1 MFNKKSLH
9 YLHITLKNIKMNTE
23 TKKSALGQTYQ
34 VSTSFKVGDKV
45 AVHNKITGEI
55 SYTGIIK
62 YYSNNGK
69 YTGHCA
75 TIISDKGMH
84 DNTLGS
90 ALVIN

>member
-1 MFNKKSLH
+1 
-9 YLHITLKNIKMNTE
+9 MNTQI
-23 TKKSALGQTYQ
+23 KKAALGKTYQ
-34 VSTSFKVGDKV
+34 VSTSFKIGDKV

-55 SYTGIIK
+55 SYTGFIK

-84 DNTLGS
+84 ENTLGS

>member
-1 MFNKKSLH
+1 
-9 YLHITLKNIKMNTE
+9 MNTQI
-23 TKKSALGQTYQ
+23 KKAAKGQTYQ

-45 AVHNKITGEI
+45 AVHNKITGKI

-69 YTGHCA
+69 HTGHIA
-75 TIISDKGMH
+75 TIITTNGKTE
-84 DNTLGS
+84 NTLGS